1 MPPYG
6 SASAGTYGTGL
17 VSDRSAG
24 LGTRSLLGD
33 RSNAATCPRG
43 ENAQGLLPWVWTLH
57 VGPGPP
63 HMPSGPLSRGPKT

>member
-1 MPPYG
+1 LPPYG

-43 ENAQGLLPWVWTLH
+43 ENAQGLLPWIQTPQW
-57 VGPGPP
+57 GPHPNYAV
-63 HMPSGPLSRGPKT
+63 